1 MTNDLMT
8 CQEVCD
14 YLDIKTNNLRQI
26 TFRKA
31 HSKNSV
37 GIAPVKDS
45 KIGRLKLYDRADVE
59 RYKALRDS
67 RVGK

>member
-1 MTNDLMT
+1 MT

-14 YLDIKTNNLRQI
+14 YLGISINNLRQI

-31 HSKNSV
+31 HSKNSM
-37 GIAPVKDS
+37 GIKPVEEKR
-45 KIGRLKLYDRADVE
+45 GRFKLYQKSDVE